1 MVVYLIL
8 IDMQFADI
16 KNDIAFHK
24 IFGNENRKE
33 VLISF
38 LNSVLGFEED
48 DQRITSV
55 TIMNPYQ
62 LPKLKGGKVT
72 IVDIKATDQAN
83 RQYIVEMQVAEK
95 EGFDKRVLYYL
106 GKSYTDQIKRGDFY
120 RKLKPAIFIG
130 ILNFV
135 QTDNVHYLSR
145 SQVLDIETG
154 ERTIKDVEFNFI
166 ELPKFNL
173 DAEELMTLTEKW
185 IYFIKNAENLTF
197 VPENIDD
204 EGLKSAY
211 QEANQS
217 MWTKEELEAYDYV
230 YMREEDARAE
240 LDAAEQKGEQK
251 REREIA
257 RGMKKDGF
265 ENEVISRLTGLSM
278 AEIDE
283 L

>member
-1 MVVYLIL
+1 M
-8 IDMQFADI
+8 A
-16 KNDIAFHK
+16 
-24 IFGNENRKE
+24 
-33 VLISF
+33 
-38 LNSVLGFEED
+38 FEEE
-48 DQRITSV
+48 DQRITNV
-55 TIMNPYQ
+55 TIMTPYQ
-62 LPKLKGGKVT
+62 LSKLT
-72 IVDIKATDQAN
+72 IVDIKATDQAK
-83 RQYIVEMQVAEK
+83 REYIVEIQVAEK

-106 GKSYTDQIKRGDFY
+106 GKSYTDQIKWGDFY

-130 ILNFV
+130 ILDFV
-135 QTDNVHYLSR
+135 QTDNMYYISR

-154 ERTIKDVEFNFI
+154 ERTIKDIEFNFI

-173 DAEELMTLTEKW
+173 QVDELTTLTEKW
-185 IYFIKNAENLTF
+185 IYFIKNAESLTF

-217 MWTKEELEAYDYV
+217 MWTKEELDAYDYV

-240 LDAAEQKGEQK
+240 FDMAVKKAAQKGEQK

-257 RGMKKDGF
+257 RGMKKEG
-265 ENEVISRLTGLSM
+265 ESIEKIKRYTGLSEDEI
-278 AEIDE
+278 AE

>member
-1 MVVYLIL
+1 
-8 IDMQFADI
+8 MQFADI

-38 LNSVLGFEED
+38 LNSILAFEEE
-48 DQRITSV
+48 DQRIISV

-72 IVDIKATDQAN
+72 IVDIKATDQSK

-135 QTDNVHYLSR
+135 QTDNLNYLSR
-145 SQVLDIETG
+145 SQVIDIETG
-154 ERTIKDVEFNFI
+154 ERTIKDMEFNFI

-173 DAEELMTLTEKW
+173 GADELTTLTEKW

-204 EGLKSAY
+204 EGLKNAY
-211 QEANQS
+211 EEANQNLWS
-217 MWTKEELEAYDYV
+217 KEELDAYDYV
-230 YMREEDARAE
+230 YIREEDARAE
-240 LDAAEQKGEQK
+240 LDAAEQRGK
-251 REREIA
+251 RERDIEIA
-257 RGMKKDGF
+257 IEMKEDG
-265 ENEVISRLTGLSM
+265 EPIEKIKRYTGLSED
-278 AEIDE
+278 EIEE